1 MKWKHAREHCVQLH
15 LQLLLLL
22 VQVNNDNTYPL
33 GNGLR
38 FSIYSPTAWPFQIQ
52 SLSQWKKWL
61 IETSRTKERLQ
72 LLSLRIF
79 FHWDNN
85 LRINC
90 LTFHQSGADYD
101 HRQHW
106 ISLSTEIMAGNFLKP
121 SLIHIY
127 RLQKYLSN
135 TYRWTDRD
143 MHRIELI
150 ILSLVL
156 HLISSRAW
164 HSKVF
169 WTLSVTFFD

>member
-1 MKWKHAREHCVQLH
+1 MQLH
-15 LQLLLLL
+15 LRLLLLL
-22 VQVNNDNTYPL
+22 AQVNNDNTYPL

-52 SLSQWKKWL
+52 SFSQWKKWL
-61 IETSRTKERLQ
+61 KESSMTKERPQ
-72 LLSLRIF
+72 LLSQKSFL
-79 FHWDNN
+79 HWGNN
-85 LRINC
+85 LRTNC

-101 HRQHW
+101 RRQHW

-121 SLIHIY
+121 SLIHAGY
-127 RLQKYLSN
+127 KNHLSN
-135 TYRWTDRD
+135 TYRWTDRSC

-164 HSKVF
+164 HSKLF
-169 WTLSVTFFD
+169 WTLIIQNF